1 MWRTKLIDLAKIA
14 CNIPAAYQVTY
25 KAFDNTKYVKLEFV
39 NHADAKNFIENSAT
53 NPVVVHIG
61 SSPHELKVQWD
72 KDPDTRAR
80 GFLLSLLWQA
90 MEKEC
95 PLRGPGKDWLR
106 ASSIRGEL
114 SAINDDSG
122 QSYSL
127 FKIPRDS
134 DKPVAEVDSFIA
146 LKIDPAKAAA
156 MIAEAM
162 AQRRAM

>member
-1 MWRTKLIDLAKIA
+1 
-14 CNIPAAYQVTY
+14 
-25 KAFDNTKYVKLEFV
+25 
-39 NHADAKNFIENSAT
+39 
-53 NPVVVHIG
+53 
-61 SSPHELKVQWD
+61 
-72 KDPDTRAR
+72 
-80 GFLLSLLWQA
+80 

-95 PLRGPGKDWLR
+95 QSRGPGKDWLR

-122 QSYSL
+122 QSYTL

-134 DKPVAEVDSFIA
+134 DKPVAVVDAFIA
-146 LKIDPAKAAA
+146 LKIDPAKAEV